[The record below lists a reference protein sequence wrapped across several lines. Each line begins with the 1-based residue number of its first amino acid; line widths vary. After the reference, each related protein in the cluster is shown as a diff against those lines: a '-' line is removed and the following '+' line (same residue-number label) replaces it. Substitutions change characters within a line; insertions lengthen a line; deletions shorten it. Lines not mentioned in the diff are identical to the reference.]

1 MVAASK
7 AAQILAQMFGKLQK
21 YGLGKQAARS
31 PSFGPGLQWERKG
44 ELCVLSAGACSDD
57 KDQETRQKLFS
68 NATLRIHYRVYIQ
81 QFSKVEHVAKA
92 NIQKLGFKKCATY
105 MYTGRLFFVQI
116 GIKAVKNRNGMK

>member
-44 ELCVLSAGACSDD
+44 ELCVLSTGACSGN

-68 NATLRIHYRVYIQ
+68 NATLRIHYRVYIHYSVKLSMSIGKGKLLEIGFQ
-81 QFSKVEHVAKA
+81 KMCYLYVYWQVIFCA
-92 NIQKLGFKKCATY
+92 NRKQ
-105 MYTGRLFFVQI
+105 
-116 GIKAVKNRNGMK
+116 